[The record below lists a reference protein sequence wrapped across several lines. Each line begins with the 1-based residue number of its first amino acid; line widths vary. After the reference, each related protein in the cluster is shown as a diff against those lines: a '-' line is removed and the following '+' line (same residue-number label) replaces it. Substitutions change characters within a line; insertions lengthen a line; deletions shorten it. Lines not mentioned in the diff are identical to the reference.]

1 MEKTWKEIKMSN
13 LMFEIILQTIFI
25 IISVTFDILI
35 FDRIS
40 LSARNKKDKTFLS
53 LFTGFIILISIVSSI
68 FFNRFYL
75 MADCK
80 IKLNTFEK

>member
-53 LFTGFIILISIVSSI
+53 LFTGFIILISII
-68 FFNRFYL
+68 YL
-75 MADCK
+75 
-80 IKLNTFEK
+80 INTFSEFPVVLCLFHTLHIK

>member
-1 MEKTWKEIKMSN
+1 MSN

-40 LSARNKKDKTFLS
+40 LSARNKKDKTLRHAF
-53 LFTGFIILISIVSSI
+53 FKGFREDKDLK
-68 FFNRFYL
+68 
-75 MADCK
+75 DCK
-80 IKLNTFEK
+80 LEDIFN

>member
-1 MEKTWKEIKMSN
+1 
-13 LMFEIILQTIFI
+13 MFEIILQTIFI

-53 LFTGFIILISIVSSI
+53 LFTETVK
-68 FFNRFYL
+68 FYV
-75 MADCK
+75 
-80 IKLNTFEK
+80 

>member
-40 LSARNKKDKTFLS
+40 LSARNKKDKIFLETVKS
-53 LFTGFIILISIVSSI
+53 FV
-68 FFNRFYL
+68 
-75 MADCK
+75 
-80 IKLNTFEK
+80 

>member
-1 MEKTWKEIKMSN
+1 MSN

-40 LSARNKKDKTFLS
+40 LSARNKKDK
-53 LFTGFIILISIVSSI
+53 
-68 FFNRFYL
+68 R
-75 MADCK
+75 DCK
-80 IKLNTFEK
+80 IVCVRMNDSLNLFL

>member
-53 LFTGFIILISIVSSI
+53 LFTVS
-68 FFNRFYL
+68 
-75 MADCK
+75 
-80 IKLNTFEK
+80 

>member
-1 MEKTWKEIKMSN
+1 MSN

-53 LFTGFIILISIVSSI
+53 LFTGLIILISIVSSI
-68 FFNRFYL
+68 FFNSFYL
-75 MADCK
+75 ITTICEIVKLSNSLCK
-80 IKLNTFEK
+80 

>member
-1 MEKTWKEIKMSN
+1 MSN

-53 LFTGFIILISIVSSI
+53 LFTGFIILETV
-68 FFNRFYL
+68 
-75 MADCK
+75 K
-80 IKLNTFEK
+80 

>member
-53 LFTGFIILISIVSSI
+53 LFTETVKSFV
-68 FFNRFYL
+68 
-75 MADCK
+75 
-80 IKLNTFEK
+80 